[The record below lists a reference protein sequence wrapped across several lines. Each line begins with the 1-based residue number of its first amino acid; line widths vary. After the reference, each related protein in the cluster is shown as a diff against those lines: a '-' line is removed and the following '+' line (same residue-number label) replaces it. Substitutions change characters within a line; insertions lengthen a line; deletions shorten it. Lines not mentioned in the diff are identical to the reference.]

1 MVYAEFTLKTRA
13 ARLAVLPRVF
23 CGSILQPAVVTA
35 EGKITLHLPSQHYLC
50 VLQGLI
56 VEQLVQLCPLCR
68 GVTVLVLHSD
78 AVDGR
83 GGAILEPGFHPVGVH
98 IVAAGK
104 QFVHGEP
111 HFYIKR
117 CLFGC
122 PKPCHRTGVSC
133 KIVVWIKLEDF
144 AQ

>member
-1 MVYAEFTLKTRA
+1 MSNYKFLF
-13 ARLAVLPRVF
+13 AR
-23 CGSILQPAVVTA
+23 SIFRPAVVTSQRQVVP
-35 EGKITLHLPSQHYLC
+35 HLPSQHHLRI
-50 VLQGLI
+50 LQGLVI
-56 VEQLVQLCPLCR
+56 EQPVQLRSLCR
-68 GVTVLVLHSD
+68 GVAVLIPDGD
-78 AVDGR
+78 AVDGKS
-83 GGAILEPGFHPVGVH
+83 GAILEPGFHPVGVH
-98 IVAAGK
+98 IEAAGK

>member
-1 MVYAEFTLKTRA
+1 M
-13 ARLAVLPRVF
+13 
-23 CGSILQPAVVTA
+23 VTA
-35 EGKITLHLPSQHYLC
+35 KGEILLHLPSQHHLGI
-50 VLQGLI
+50 LQWLI
-56 VEQLVQLCPLCR
+56 IQQPVQLRPLCR
-68 GVTVLVLHSD
+68 GVAVLILDGD
-78 AVDGR
+78 AVDGK
-83 GGAILEPGFHPVGVH
+83 GSAILKPGLHPVGVH
-98 IVAAGK
+98 VVAAGK
-104 QFVHGEP
+104 QFIHGEP